1 LKLNLVHG
9 NYYKK
14 MSSRKNSNI
23 YDVQLLVYTR
33 VSKPFVKGPHKP
45 DFLRNVIV
53 SGYVAFY
60 QINKFFVNVILLHY

>member
-1 LKLNLVHG
+1 
-9 NYYKK
+9 